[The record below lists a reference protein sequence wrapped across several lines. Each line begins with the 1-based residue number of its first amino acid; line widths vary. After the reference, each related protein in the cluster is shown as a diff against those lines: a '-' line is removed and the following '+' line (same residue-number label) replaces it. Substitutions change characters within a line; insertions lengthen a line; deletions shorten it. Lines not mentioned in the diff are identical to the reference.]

1 MANLNFNRVII
12 AGRVCAQPEVKTTPS
27 GVSVCTIN
35 VAVNRL
41 YSKDGAEKQ
50 ADFFSVSCW
59 RQTADLVGKYFGKGS
74 SIMVEGTLQTRT
86 WEKDGQKHY
95 ATEIVADRVHFVDS
109 KSEAQASTRPAG
121 QPNAAQAGTY
131 IPDAYAAPAAPSEV
145 LGDEEEL
152 PFD

>member
-35 VAVNRL
+35 VAVNRP

-109 KSEAQASTRPAG
+109 KSEAGAAYSPAG
-121 QPNAAQAGTY
+121 QPNAAQANTSY
-131 IPDAYAAPAAPSEV
+131 IPQDYMAPQAPTEV

-152 PFD
+152 PF